1 MDSITDRLSE
11 LLKLTTDETVEVGS
25 RSTFTLPIAD
35 YTAPKT
41 IAELAHAIQTGRFTK
56 PNIKLYRAM
65 DEAEMVYVFA
75 TDKWVSTSL
84 TGSKMSPMLPAGVMR
99 SRTNTV
105 SNWQRILRALDR
117 EPSYVAAQD
126 MAAYFIVKGATT
138 YLVTLDL
145 KNKIYA
151 TNCPEYNG
159 KDDNA
164 KRRFGLCKHVI
175 SALGYY
181 RKDIYHFAGA
191 FGPDWETSYDKCA
204 NHSTEALGV
213 WYYYYLK
220 NVVAQAGLSYGFY
233 TDPAEVSALTKKIES
248 EAQ

>member
-1 MDSITDRLSE
+1 MDSINDRLSE
-11 LLKLTTDETVEVGS
+11 LLKLTTDEMVETGS

-41 IAELAHAIQTGRFTK
+41 IAELAQAIQSGRFTK
-56 PNIKLYRAM
+56 PGIKLYRAM

-75 TDKWVSTSL
+75 TDKWVPTVL
-84 TGSKMSPMLPAGVMR
+84 TASKMSTMLPTGVMR

-105 SNWQRILRALDR
+105 SNWQRILRGLDR

-126 MAAYFIVKGATT
+126 MAAYFIIRGATT

-164 KRRFGLCKHVI
+164 KRRFGLCKHII

-181 RKDIYHFAGA
+181 RKDIYGLGGA
-191 FGPDWETSYDKCA
+191 SGPDWEASYNKCA
-204 NHSTEALGV
+204 NYSTEALGV

-220 NVVAQAGLSYGFY
+220 NVVAKAGLSYGFY
-233 TDPAEVSALTKKIES
+233 TDLNEVEALTKKIES
-248 EAQ
+248 EAP